1 MKLWIALL
9 VYLFSIN
16 TYVLLAWEVPS
27 DFLKEVKENYWEVIA
42 KEYKEYGE
50 YFTSLVKERK
60 KKREREGA
68 WEGREERGR
77 EKIGRERER
86 ERVR

>member
-9 VYLFSIN
+9 VYLFSVN

-50 YFTSLVKERK
+50 YLLVLLKKK
-60 KKREREGA
+60 KKRQY
-68 WEGREERGR
+68 
-77 EKIGRERER
+77 
-86 ERVR
+86 